1 MELCDYTIHALHDL
15 ITDAIKYNQ
24 SLEAFR
30 ELCEKVS
37 GYYFVD
43 RYPLSSAI
51 AELTCED
58 IENDLKGAKKLIGIL
73 FPEENLN
80 T

>member
-1 MELCDYTIHALHDL
+1 MG
-15 ITDAIKYNQ
+15 
-24 SLEAFR
+24 S
-30 ELCEKVS
+30 S

-58 IENDLKGAKKLIGIL
+58 IENDLKDAKKLIRIL
-73 FPEENLN
+73 FPEENIN